1 MSATFTDE
9 RPHPVRTIAIINQK
23 GGCGKTT
30 CSINLAAALAQ
41 EGQRTLLV
49 DMDPQS
55 HCALGLAVPE
65 TQIKYSSA
73 ELMRAGLD
81 GSLAVDDVV
90 WQIARFFDLI
100 PSSMALAAIEA
111 QLQHAPD
118 KDRRLAQVLS
128 TCQDKYDFCIIDCP
142 PSIGLLTFN
151 ALRAAT
157 EVVVPV
163 ETGYFSMEGAKK
175 QHRTIEMLARR
186 AGHNVQ
192 FSILPTMYDVRTKL
206 AREILA
212 EIKRHFTGHLLPQ
225 VINFNAK
232 LKEAASF
239 GQPITEYDATS
250 RGMQDF
256 EELAQHL
263 VANPPAR
270 PEPIEPE
277 ESVSET
283 EDATNPALS
292 RAAELVERAR
302 MLSQR
307 TAEISQRL
315 STPAPAP
322 SSSGSG
328 ATGGMAARP
337 TTPPARP
344 ASPVTPTSPIAS
356 QPAPEPI
363 ISPDH
368 MFGTRSASSSG
379 STPSTNSGAE
389 AQRTAP
395 AAPTNPQAA
404 GSAAPGAA
412 ARGADRLSGIM
423 SAAGLKPPVAP
434 LPSYITELPQNT
446 PQHPSLQDP
455 SNPAAAGQPEAPAAK
470 APRTVEDYESGF
482 YAPAAH
488 KQQAVQPT
496 EPNTSPSPTEANL
509 PANGMFGTS
518 GANSPSTLVPDTG
531 LKAQIPENLDPRIAD
546 LYGVRKT
553 SQGLLFVQP
562 VNGAATM
569 AIAGDFN
576 GWNPQQTKLKI
587 NEEHNVWQ
595 AVIPVPPGRYRY
607 RLVVDGK
614 WVKDPYNLQVESNPF
629 GELNNVVV
637 VKA

>member
-1 MSATFTDE
+1 
-9 RPHPVRTIAIINQK
+9 VRTIAIINQK

-263 VANPPAR
+263 VANPPAH
-270 PEPIEPE
+270 PEPIEAADGQIE
-277 ESVSET
+277 EEAV
-283 EDATNPALS
+283 NPALS

-302 MLSQR
+302 ALSQR

-315 STPAPAP
+315 STPATPGSLPPGNGAPA
-322 SSSGSG
+322 SSALGNATPGNSTPG
-328 ATGGMAARP
+328 AI
-337 TTPPARP
+337 PARP
-344 ASPVTPTSPIAS
+344 ITPTS
-356 QPAPEPI
+356 QPEPI

-368 MFGTRSASSSG
+368 MFGTSSAPPAASAPNG
-379 STPSTNSGAE
+379 SAE
-389 AQRTAP
+389 SHRTAP
-395 AAPTNPQAA
+395 AAPATPQQAP
-404 GSAAPGAA
+404 GSANGGAA

-423 SAAGLKPPVAP
+423 TAAGLKPPVAP
-434 LPSYITELPQNT
+434 LPSYITEVPQNT
-446 PQHPSLQDP
+446 PPQSPGPQDP
-455 SNPAAAGQPEAPAAK
+455 NTQATSISATSQAPAAAK
-470 APRTVEDYESGF
+470 APRAVEDYESGF

-488 KQQAVQPT
+488 KQLAPQPVDPSASTAQA
-496 EPNTSPSPTEANL
+496 NM
-509 PANGMFGTS
+509 PANGMIGTS
-518 GANSPSTLVPDTG
+518 SASNQSTLIPDSG

-562 VNGAATM
+562 INGAATM

-595 AVIPVPPGRYRY
+595 AIIPVPPGRYRY